1 MNSNL
6 SRRPLKGIFAGT
18 VSLGILWQ
26 FLLLKLMT
34 NVLKA
39 DIGSLKGNI
48 NHSVA
53 SWCFNDFDLIP
64 L

>member
-34 NVLKA
+34 MY
-39 DIGSLKGNI
+39 
-48 NHSVA
+48 
-53 SWCFNDFDLIP
+53 
-64 L
+64 